1 VTAPLL
7 FVSGEYPPDVGG
19 VGDYT
24 KNLRAALAGLGWQSG
39 VLSRQQ
45 VRRWDARSLVAL
57 VRSASLA
64 GIIHIQYQAGAYD
77 LLGDV
82 CLMPTVLRRFRPRTR
97 VVTTFHDARPPY
109 LFPKAGSLRA
119 AAVRLLARS
128 SHAVVAADARD
139 LTAVNVSPAHSYHVP
154 IGPNVLGAPPPG
166 YDRAAF
172 RLALGLEPDTLA
184 LIYFGLRNASKGLDL
199 LLDAVNIV
207 AASRPNVRLIL
218 VGGEVGAS
226 DPTDRRTAEQL
237 RARLGTDII
246 ETGWLPNDQ
255 LSAHLLAADIAVLP
269 YADGA
274 SARRGSLLACA
285 EHGLPIVSTLPA
297 APEVAE
303 AVLAVPADPHAL
315 AKAVLHLVEAP
326 SEIAHLRTQSRA
338 LAASTAW
345 PHIAA
350 AHVAI
355 YEQLLLPL
363 PLGEGGG

>member
-24 KNLRAALAGLGWQSG
+24 RQLRDALSGLGWQSG
-39 VLSRQQ
+39 VLSRRQ

-57 VRSASLA
+57 VRSAPRT
-64 GIIHIQYQAGAYD
+64 GIVHIQYQAGAYD

-82 CLMPTVLRRFRPRTR
+82 CLMPSVLRRLRPRLR
-97 VVTTFHDARPPY
+97 VATTFHDARAPY
-109 LFPKAGSLRA
+109 LFPKAGLLRA

-139 LTAVNVSPAHSYHVP
+139 LFALGASSARTYHVP
-154 IGPNVLGAPPPG
+154 IGPNVPCAPPSG

-172 RLALGLEPDTLA
+172 RRGLGLSPETLA
-184 LIYFGLRNASKGLDL
+184 LVHFGLRNASKGLDL
-199 LLDAVNIV
+199 LLDAVNLV
-207 AASRPNVRLIL
+207 VLQRPDTRLML

-226 DPTDRRTAEQL
+226 DPTDRHTAQRL
-237 RARLGTDII
+237 RARLNAHVLQ
-246 ETGWLPNDQ
+246 TGWLPSDQ

-274 SARRGSLLACA
+274 SPRRGSLLACA
-285 EHGLPIVSTLPA
+285 EHGLPIVSTQPA
-297 APEVAE
+297 APEIAE
-303 AVLAVPADPHAL
+303 AVLAIAPTPHAL
-315 AKAVLHLVEAP
+315 AEAILSLAHSP
-326 SEIAHLRTQSRA
+326 SETARLRANAQS
-338 LAASTAW
+338 LAASTTW
-345 PHIAA
+345 PSIAQD
-350 AHVAI
+350 HVQI
-355 YEQLLLPL
+355 YDQLLLPL